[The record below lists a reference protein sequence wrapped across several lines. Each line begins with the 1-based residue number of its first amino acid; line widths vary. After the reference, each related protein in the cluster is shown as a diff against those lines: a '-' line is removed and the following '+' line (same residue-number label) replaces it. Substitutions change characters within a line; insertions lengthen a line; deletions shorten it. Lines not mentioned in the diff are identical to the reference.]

1 MIAVVVVN
9 VMIVGII
16 MKPGMAM
23 GASVV
28 VRVKVGT
35 VVMAPQAAVAMAAP
49 VSATVTMGV
58 DKNGT
63 KTSNR
68 QENQTGQQGDP

>member
-1 MIAVVVVN
+1 MVAVVVVI

-16 MKPGMAM
+16 MKPRMAM

-28 VRVKVGT
+28 VGVMVGT

-49 VSATVTMGV
+49 AVALAHHLIVAWPVLRAAFTLGE
-58 DKNGT
+58 D
-63 KTSNR
+63 R
-68 QENQTGQQGDP
+68 